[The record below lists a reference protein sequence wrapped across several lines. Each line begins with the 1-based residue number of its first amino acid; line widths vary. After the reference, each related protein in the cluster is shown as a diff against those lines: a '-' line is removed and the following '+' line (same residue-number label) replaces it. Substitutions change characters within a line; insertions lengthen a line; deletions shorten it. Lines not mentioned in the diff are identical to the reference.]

1 MIDLFIIILL
11 LVSLVKPEVLLSKK
25 LKEEASESQKKILI
39 KNIRKSYSLLVAL
52 IESMA
57 ISRYQETIG
66 WILTLIMAILVA
78 TIAIPAGMANK
89 KIKEEIKLGK
99 RGNNYEQE

>member
-1 MIDLFIIILL
+1 MLGK
-11 LVSLVKPEVLLSKK
+11 VKYQVNLRKK
-25 LKEEASESQKKILI
+25 LDTPSAKVNKALNQVKKILI